1 MTDTTTTPEPPQQQ
15 QDDTTAQKAAS
26 EAKRYRL
33 RAKNAEEKL
42 ATALAGID
50 AREQEH
56 AAQIEAANNHVNALR
71 MQIAADAIRT
81 MNESRLTPDGH
92 SKEPAYV
99 HSSDGEPVRREIL
112 EMVLN
117 SLDAQLETVLDV
129 TYRTHDKSS
138 HVVSHQV
145 RSAADLFMR
154 DADGNTSDRLDMQA
168 VKALLRTLGRMDAF
182 KAPPSKPKVT
192 MPTISATK
200 TDRPAA
206 KQSVLAYAVP
216 GAIRPYQ
223 RDPNIWPMR

>member
-1 MTDTTTTPEPPQQQ
+1 MTDTTATPEPPQQQ
-15 QDDTTAQKAAS
+15 QDTATAQKVAS

-42 ATALAGID
+42 AAALAEID
-50 AREQEH
+50 TREQEH
-56 AAQIEAANNHVNALR
+56 AARLEDINNHINALR
-71 MQIAADAIRT
+71 LRIAADTIRT

-92 SKEPAYV
+92 RKEPAYV

-117 SLDAQLETVLDV
+117 SLDTQLGTVLNV
-129 TYRTHDKSS
+129 TYRTLDESS
-138 HVVSHQV
+138 HSVSHQV

-154 DADGNTSDRLDMQA
+154 DADGNTSDRLNMRA

-192 MPTISATK
+192 MPAISTTK
-200 TDRPAA
+200 PSRPATR
-206 KQSVLAYAVP
+206 QSVLSYAVP
-216 GAIRPYQ
+216 RAVRPYQ
-223 RDPNIWPMR
+223 RDPNIWPRG